1 MPRLD
6 HTIVHST
13 DRFASARFMA
23 GLLDAPEPKAFGPF
37 AVLKLDNGVALDYA
51 EHVAE
56 GRQFVP
62 THYAFLVTED
72 EFDAI
77 LGRIQAQGLPYWA
90 DPRHHEPQTVN
101 RLDGG
106 RGVYIDDPDGHS
118 MEFLTAPTP
127 TNSLPGSSLCGAA
140 AGKCATSARRGPPYN
155 VTSGTPRC
163 RFSRRRCRRAL
174 VCSEDDFQRAGT

>member
-1 MPRLD
+1 MPSLD

-51 EHVAE
+51 EHVTE
-56 GRQFVP
+56 GQRFVP

-77 LGRIQAQGLPYWA
+77 LGRIQAQDLPYWA
-90 DPRHHEPQTVN
+90 GPRHHQPQTVN

-118 MEFLTAPTP
+118 MEFLTRTY
-127 TNSLPGSSLCGAA
+127 SDELL
-140 AGKCATSARRGPPYN
+140 AG
-155 VTSGTPRC
+155 
-163 RFSRRRCRRAL
+163 F
-174 VCSEDDFQRAGT
+174 

>member
-13 DRFASARFMA
+13 DRFASARFLA

-51 EHVAE
+51 DSLAA
-56 GRQFVP
+56 GQRFVP

-77 LGRIQAQGLPYWA
+77 LARIQARSLPYWA
-90 DPRHHEPQTVN
+90 DPRHTQPQSVN

-106 RGVYIDDPDGHS
+106 RGIYIDDPDGHNL
-118 MEFLTAPTP
+118 EFLTRTY
-127 TNSLPGSSLCGAA
+127 SDELL
-140 AGKCATSARRGPPYN
+140 AG
-155 VTSGTPRC
+155 
-163 RFSRRRCRRAL
+163 F
-174 VCSEDDFQRAGT
+174 